1 VPAVPLDVTASR
13 RHDWLRT
20 TGHDGGWA
28 VPDWSSVT
36 ADFDAVHLS
45 VVGYLTTAGPLV
57 AVDDEMSTVLA
68 GWDPD
73 ATYWLSDAPPTEA
86 TEQTW
91 TRSDDDVWQQ
101 QRPD

>member
-1 VPAVPLDVTASR
+1 MSPPPAD
-13 RHDWLRT
+13 T
-20 TGHDGGWA
+20 TGAGPRGT
-28 VPDWSSVT
+28 T
-36 ADFDAVHLS
+36 ADGSCPTGRGVAAEFDTVHLS
-45 VVGYLTTAGPLV
+45 VAGYLTTAGRVV

-73 ATYWLSDAPPTEA
+73 ATYWLSDAPPTDA

-91 TRSDDDVWQQ
+91 TRGDDDVWQQ